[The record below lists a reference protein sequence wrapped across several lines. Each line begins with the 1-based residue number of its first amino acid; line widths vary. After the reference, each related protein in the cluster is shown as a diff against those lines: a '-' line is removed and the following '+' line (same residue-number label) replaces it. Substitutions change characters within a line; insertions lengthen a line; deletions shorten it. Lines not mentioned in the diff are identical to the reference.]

1 MLQKLRPYPEYRN
14 PGIPWLG
21 EIPAHWK
28 AERLKRVVKNAAEQT
43 DARAADETYIALE
56 NVEGWTGK
64 ILPAIDDAEFES
76 LVKRFEPEDVLFGK
90 LRPYLA
96 KVARPSR
103 HGVCVGEFFV
113 LRETMGAVRPEF
125 LERLLRT
132 APFIHLVNS
141 STFGAKMPRA
151 DWNFVGN
158 VEIAYPSREEQ
169 KHIVRLL
176 DRVDM
181 LVDRLIVTKQR
192 LIEVLTEQKQAVIH
206 RAVTRGLNPEA
217 PMKPTSVDWIPE
229 MPEHWEVMPIK
240 RLFVRMD
247 YGTSENL
254 GSEGSV
260 RVLTMGHIQNGE
272 VELPEHGSL
281 NDVPP
286 GLILETND
294 LLFNRMNS
302 PELVGKVGIFR
313 GSSRERVSFASYL
326 VRLRPT
332 TESCSEYLNLLLN
345 SHSFTKFARSQA
357 LVSLHQANLNSSRYG
372 QMRVIVPSPKEQKAI
387 AAWIREEVSVID
399 AAIERAR
406 REIDLIREYR
416 TRLIS
421 DVVTGKLDVREEEK
435 AAQPKK
441 TVNPFHRAVLA
452 AEIVDQYHG
461 LSKFG
466 WIKLQKAVIL
476 AERHLRM
483 DEIQSEPQRAAAG
496 PFDNQ
501 MMRSIHHHLEKQ
513 GWFKAAER
521 KKGYKYIPMN
531 KRGGHQKYFETYWGN
546 KRGEFDRLLKLLRP
560 MNTDQA
566 EIVATLYMA
575 WNDFLIHGEP
585 VNDDRL
591 VHEVLHKWDDSKRR
605 FPEDRWRRAISWMR
619 DNALVP
625 QGFGTL
631 TTVGLRNAAD

>member
-1 MLQKLRPYPEYRN
+1 M
-14 PGIPWLG
+14 
-21 EIPAHWK
+21 
-28 AERLKRVVKNAAEQT
+28 VKNVAEQT

-169 KHIVRLL
+169 KHIVRFL

-192 LIEVLTEQKQAVIH
+192 LIEVLTEQKQAIVH
-206 RAVTRGLNPEA
+206 RAVTRGLDLEA
-217 PMKPTSVDWIPE
+217 PMKPTGLDWLPE
-229 MPEHWEVMPIK
+229 VPEHWEIRKLKYVA
-240 RLFVRMD
+240 RLRSGDTITSADIDEV
-247 YGTSENL
+247 GTHPVFGGNGLRGYTCRYTHDGEYVLVGRQGALCGNVNYASGQFWASEHAVVASLKQDHNLFWFGELLRAMNLNQYSQAAAQPGLAVERIENL
-254 GSEGSV
+254 G
-260 RVLTMGHIQNGE
+260 
-272 VELPEHGSL
+272 
-281 NDVPP
+281 VP
-286 GLILETND
+286 
-294 LLFNRMNS
+294 
-302 PELVGKVGIFR
+302 
-313 GSSRERVSFASYL
+313 
-326 VRLRPT
+326 
-332 TESCSEYLNLLLN
+332 
-345 SHSFTKFARSQA
+345 
-357 LVSLHQANLNSSRYG
+357 
-372 QMRVIVPSPKEQKAI
+372 VPDPDEQKAI
-387 AAWIREEVSVID
+387 AAYIREEVSVID
-399 AAIERAR
+399 ATTERAR

-421 DVVTGKLDVREEEK
+421 DVVTGKLDVREEATATK
-435 AAQPKK
+435 PKK
-441 TVNPFHRAVLA
+441 ANKHFHRTVLA

-466 WIKLQKAVIL
+466 WIKLQKAMIL
-476 AERHLRM
+476 AERHLQM
-483 DEIQSEPQRAAAG
+483 DEIQSEPRRAAAG
-496 PFDNQ
+496 PFDNP
-501 MMRSIHHHLEKQ
+501 MMRSVHKQ
-513 GWFKAAER
+513 LAARKWFEPVR
-521 KKGYKYIPMN
+521 GSRGYNYLPMEN
-531 KRGGHQKYFETYWGN
+531 CGGHQKYFETYWGN

-560 MNTDQA
+560 MDTDQA

-575 WNDFLIHGEP
+575 WNDFLILGEP
-585 VNDDRL
+585 VDDDKL
-591 VHEVLHKWDDSKRR
+591 VHEVLHKWDDSKLR
-605 FPEDRWRRAISWMR
+605 FSEDRWRKAIPWMR